1 MNIRHCLGEAVPTII
16 FQQIASKKKN
26 YLVNYNFNEQIK
38 KLIED
43 EELEII
49 ENLNSFLKK
58 NSFKFPFQ
66 YFKIAELSN
75 TARTEN
81 SAYYTSQAI
90 CYSVIKIYLK
100 LRNSKIK
107 NIRTI

>member
-16 FQQIASKKKN
+16 FQQIASKIKN
-26 YLVNYNFNEQIK
+26 YLVNYNFNEQSIK

-58 NSFKFPFQ
+58 TVLSFLFNFQNCRIIEYSSNRKFCILYKSSHLLFSNKDLPEAKE
-66 YFKIAELSN
+66 FKN
-75 TARTEN
+75 
-81 SAYYTSQAI
+81 
-90 CYSVIKIYLK
+90 
-100 LRNSKIK
+100 
-107 NIRTI
+107 